1 MISAIILAAG
11 KSVRMGQ
18 NKLLMKWGN
27 ITVIEKVI
35 QTIQDSG
42 IEDVI
47 LVTSNEL
54 RDVKITNHE
63 LRITINETN
72 HEMLSSLQLGLQSL
86 TPSAFGTSP
95 KYANENIKKSANQ
108 LSVFGGGRVGVE
120 ATIICLGDQ
129 PQIESRSV
137 RAVCEA
143 YQKSKSNLVVP
154 SYQNRRGHPWLVA
167 KSLWDE
173 ILKMKENQTPR
184 DFLNNHADEI
194 EYVNLDTPTILQDLD
209 TPEDYLKYKPNV

>member
-11 KSVRMGQ
+11 KSARMGQ

-27 ITVIEKVI
+27 MTVIEKVI

-42 IEDVI
+42 IEGVI

-54 RDVKITNHE
+54 QDAIYELRFTNYD
-63 LRITINETN
+63 LRITINQTN
-72 HEMLSSLQLGLQSL
+72 HEMLSSLQLGLQ
-86 TPSAFGTSP
+86 
-95 KYANENIKKSANQ
+95 NQ
-108 LSVFGGGRVGVE
+108 KAASE

-167 KSLWDE
+167 KPLWNE
-173 ILKMKENQTPR
+173 ILNMKENQTPR
-184 DFLNNHADEI
+184 DFLNAHANEI
-194 EYVNLDTPTILQDLD
+194 EYVNVDTPTILQDLD

>member
-11 KSVRMGQ
+11 KSARMGQ

-27 ITVIEKVI
+27 MTVIEKVI
-35 QTIQDSG
+35 QTIQSAG
-42 IEDVI
+42 IKDIV
-47 LVTSNEL
+47 LVTNPDL
-54 RDVKITNHE
+54 QIPIPNV
-63 LRITINETN
+63 RITINETN
-72 HEMLSSLQLGLQSL
+72 HEMLSSLQLGLQVL

-95 KYANENIKKSANQ
+95 KSTNENIENSTNQ
-108 LSVFGGGRVGVE
+108 SSGFGGGRVGVE

-167 KSLWDE
+167 KPLWGE
-173 ILKMKENQTPR
+173 ILDMKENQTPR
-184 DFLNNHADEI
+184 DFLNVHAKEI
-194 EYVNLDTPTILQDLD
+194 EYVNVDTPSILQDLD

>member
-11 KSVRMGQ
+11 KSARMGQ
-18 NKLLMKWGN
+18 NKMMMKWGDM
-27 ITVIEKVI
+27 TVIEKVI
-35 QTIQDSG
+35 QTIQDSR
-42 IEDVI
+42 IEDIV
-47 LVTSNEL
+47 LVTNPDL
-54 RDVKITNHE
+54 QIPIYNV
-63 LRITINETN
+63 RITINETN

>member
-11 KSVRMGQ
+11 KSARMGQ

-27 ITVIEKVI
+27 MTVIEKVI

-42 IEDVI
+42 IEGVI

-54 RDVKITNHE
+54 QDAIYELRFTNYD
-63 LRITINETN
+63 LRITINQTY
-72 HEMLSSLQLGLQSL
+72 HEMLSSLQLGLQ
-86 TPSAFGTSP
+86 
-95 KYANENIKKSANQ
+95 NQ
-108 LSVFGGGRVGVE
+108 KAACE

-167 KSLWDE
+167 KPLWNE
-173 ILKMKENQTPR
+173 ILNMKENQTPR
-184 DFLNNHADEI
+184 DFLNAHANEI
-194 EYVNLDTPTILQDLD
+194 EYVNVDTHTILQDLD

>member
-11 KSVRMGQ
+11 KSARMGQ
-18 NKLLMKWGN
+18 NKLLMKWGDV
-27 ITVIEKVI
+27 TVLEKVI
-35 QTIQDSG
+35 QTIQGSG
-42 IEDVI
+42 IEDIVV
-47 LVTSNEL
+47 VTSNEL
-54 RDVKITNHE
+54 RDAKITNHE
-63 LRITINETN
+63 LRITINQTN
-72 HEMLSSLQLGLQSL
+72 HEMLSSLQLGLQ
-86 TPSAFGTSP
+86 
-95 KYANENIKKSANQ
+95 NQ
-108 LSVFGGGRVGVE
+108 KAASE

-167 KSLWDE
+167 KPLWNE
-173 ILKMKENQTPR
+173 ILNMKENQTPR
-184 DFLNNHADEI
+184 DFLNAHANEI
-194 EYVNLDTPTILQDLD
+194 EYVNVDTPTILQDLD

>member
-11 KSVRMGQ
+11 KSARMGQ

-27 ITVIEKVI
+27 MTVIEKVV

-42 IEDVI
+42 IEDIV

-54 RDVKITNHE
+54 RDASYALRFTNYD

-72 HEMLSSLQLGLQSL
+72 HEMLSSLQLGLQ
-86 TPSAFGTSP
+86 
-95 KYANENIKKSANQ
+95 NQ
-108 LSVFGGGRVGVE
+108 KAESE

-129 PQIESRSV
+129 PQIESRGV

-143 YQKSKSNLVVP
+143 YQKSKSNLVAP
-154 SYQNRRGHPWLVA
+154 SYQHRRGHPWLVA
-167 KSLWDE
+167 KPLWNQ
-173 ILKMKENQTPR
+173 ILSMKENQTPR
-184 DFLNNHADEI
+184 DFLNAHANEI
-194 EYVNLDTPTILQDLD
+194 KYVNVDTPTILQDLD
-209 TPEDYLKYKPNV
+209 TPADYLKYKPNV